1 MKHATT
7 LLRYLPAVALF
18 AAVTLAPAQ
27 AAPRASAASTT
38 SVAQATA
45 TKIERHDAVV
55 NGVKIH
61 YMKAGNGPVIVLL
74 HGYAETSHMW
84 LPLIPLL
91 AKNHTV
97 IAPDLRGEGESGKPK
112 TGYDKKNMAT
122 DIHALVQS
130 LGYKHVQVVGHDI
143 GLMVAYAYAAMYP
156 SETDS
161 IVLMDAFLPGIGDW
175 KQVWLAP
182 SLWHFHFF
190 DETARKLVKGR
201 ERTYLDHFWNGF
213 AADPKHAISEAD
225 KALYT
230 RAYSQ
235 PGAMDAGFE
244 YFKAFP
250 QDAKDFAALS
260 ANKLAMPMLVLSG
273 EKAGGSFL
281 INQAKLAATNVDG
294 VVIKGSGHWLMEE
307 ATDQVLPLLTDFLNK
322 NTRS

>member
-1 MKHATT
+1 MKHATKWS
-7 LLRYLPAVALF
+7 LYLPAL
-18 AAVTLAPAQ
+18 AVVIATTLAPAHGS
-27 AAPRASAASTT
+27 P
-38 SVAQATA
+38 VAGATQATTA
-45 TKIERHDAVV
+45 GHASEAKITRHDAVV

-61 YMKAGNGPVIVLL
+61 YMEAGSGPVIVLL

-91 AKNHTV
+91 ARNHTV
-97 IAPDLRGEGESGKPK
+97 IAPDLRGEGDSGKPQG
-112 TGYDKKNMAT
+112 GYEKKNMAT

-161 IVLMDAFLPGIGDW
+161 VVLMDAFLPGIGDW
-175 KQVWLAP
+175 KTVWLAP

-230 RAYSQ
+230 KAYSQ
-235 PGAMDAGFE
+235 PGAMAAGFE

-250 QDAKDFAALS
+250 QDARDFEALS
-260 ANKLAMPMLVLSG
+260 AHKLAMPMLVLSG
-273 EKAGGSFL
+273 EKAGGMFL
-281 INQAKLAATNVDG
+281 IDQAKLAATDVDG

-307 ATDQVLPLLTDFLNK
+307 APGQVMPLLTNFLNK
-322 NTRS
+322 STR